1 MPLLASSLWPRTN
14 KLRGPRF
21 TTNTQDDNE
30 WATTTDQSGLSSA
43 TAGRIP
49 KDAEKSLTARWSGIL
64 PIHWLPHVILGP
76 VQKRS
81 KIRHC
86 LWHWQQETR
95 LNKDPSTTWATT
107 LSTMADRPP
116 RRLVMTTTTTETE
129 TQVFTSQQRTVMVQ
143 EFQQLM
149 ASLPLGQRVPFLR
162 MFIHMLRT
170 ALENQD
176 KIEYHIYYGHPQ

>member
-1 MPLLASSLWPRTN
+1 
-14 KLRGPRF
+14 
-21 TTNTQDDNE
+21 
-30 WATTTDQSGLSSA
+30 
-43 TAGRIP
+43 
-49 KDAEKSLTARWSGIL
+49 
-64 PIHWLPHVILGP
+64 
-76 VQKRS
+76 
-81 KIRHC
+81 
-86 LWHWQQETR
+86 
-95 LNKDPSTTWATT
+95 
-107 LSTMADRPP
+107 MADRPP